1 MAMKLHSTKVMP
13 PTSTTIVDAAGNTR
27 YRGASLT
34 SRNTP
39 ALTMVE
45 EWSSALV
52 GVGATMAPS
61 SQRWN
66 GICAALV
73 RPATESSM
81 RGTMSRSAWVPFPAA
96 IRLVSDMGSP
106 AACTRMS
113 AARNA
118 RPPTMLRL
126 ICVNEFLIAS
136 GVRV

>member
-1 MAMKLHSTKVMP
+1 
-13 PTSTTIVDAAGNTR
+13 
-27 YRGASLT
+27 
-34 SRNTP
+34 
-39 ALTMVE
+39 MVE
-45 EWSSALV
+45 ECSKALV

-73 RPATESSM
+73 RPATERSMSGKMSS
-81 RGTMSRSAWVPFPAA
+81 SAWEP
-96 IRLVSDMGSP
+96 SP
-106 AACTRMS
+106 AAMIPVSDRGRPAAWIRMS

-126 ICVNEFLIAS
+126 ICVKEFLMAS